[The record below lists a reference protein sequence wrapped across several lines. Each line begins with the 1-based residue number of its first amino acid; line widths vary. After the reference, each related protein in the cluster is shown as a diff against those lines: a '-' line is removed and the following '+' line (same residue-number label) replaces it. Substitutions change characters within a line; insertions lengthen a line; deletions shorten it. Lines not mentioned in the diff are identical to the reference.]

1 MATNIVALYD
11 NLDDAQQVVRAL
23 RDAGIPS
30 ADISL
35 MALDAAGE
43 YGQSLAKGTTKV
55 KDSNAD
61 GVDKGAG
68 IGAIVGGLGGLL
80 VGLGALAI
88 PGIGPVLAAGPLAT
102 AVAALV
108 GAGVGAAAGG
118 AVGGIIGGLVDM
130 GIPEEQAHYYAEG
143 VRRGGTL
150 VTVRT
155 NDADT
160 DRAHEI
166 MDNFNP
172 VNIEDRAAAWRQEG
186 WKGYDAKAKPYTA
199 AQIEK
204 ERSRYATPAMTQTTN
219 TNQATNTNQTTRTNK
234 NLESGGE
241 TRIPVVE
248 EQLAVGKR
256 QVQGG
261 GVRVRKFVTEKPV
274 EENVNLRQEHV
285 SVERRPVDR
294 PAGADMLNAMK
305 DETLEVTENREEAVI
320 QKQARVV
327 EEVVVRKDVENQT
340 KNVKDTV
347 RRTDVQVDRSG
358 TNMAMDEYRTNWRN
372 HYQKNFG
379 NSGMKY
385 EQYEPAY
392 QYGYDLYNDKR
403 YNNWDWNRLEPEARK
418 SWEQRYPNSAWD
430 KAKGAVRYAWES
442 VKDAVR

>member
-11 NLDDAQQVVRAL
+11 DLSTAQQVVKAL

-35 MALDAAGE
+35 MASDAAGD
-43 YGQSLAKGTTKV
+43 YAKHLTSTTTKV
-55 KDSNAD
+55 KDSTAD

-68 IGAIVGGLGGLL
+68 VGALLGGLGGLL

-130 GIPEEQAHYYAEG
+130 GIPEEQAHFYAEG

-160 DRAHEI
+160 DRAHDL
-166 MDNFNP
+166 MNSYNP
-172 VNIEDRAAAWRQEG
+172 VNIEERAAAWRQEG
-186 WKGYDAKAKPYTA
+186 WQGYDTKAKPYTA
-199 AQIEK
+199 AQITK
-204 ERSRYATPAMTQTTN
+204 ERARYATPAATTS
-219 TNQATNTNQTTRTNK
+219 TATSNK
-234 NLESGGE
+234 KVDAGE
-241 TRIPVVE
+241 EARFPVVE
-248 EQLAVGKR
+248 EKLAVGKR

-261 GVRVRKFVTEKPV
+261 GVHVRKYVTESPV
-274 EENVNLRQEHV
+274 EENINLRQEKV

-294 PAGADMLNAMK
+294 PAGADMLNAMH
-305 DETLEVTENREEAVI
+305 DETIDVTETREEAVV

-327 EEVVVRKDVENQT
+327 EEVVVRKDVENQN
-340 KNVKDTV
+340 KKIKDTV
-347 RRTDVQVDRSG
+347 RRTDVEVDRSG
-358 TNMAMDEYRTNWRN
+358 TNMTMDEYRTNWRN

-379 NSGMKY
+379 TSGMKY

-392 QYGYDLYNDKR
+392 QYGYDLYNNKQ
-403 YNNWDWNRLEPEARK
+403 YSNWDWARLEPEARK
-418 SWEQRYPNSAWD
+418 TWEQRYPDSAWD

-442 VKDAVR
+442 VKDAVTD

>member
-11 NLDDAQQVVRAL
+11 DLSTAQQVVSEL
-23 RDAGIPS
+23 RNMGIPS

-35 MALDAAGE
+35 VALDAAGE
-43 YGQSLAKGTTKV
+43 YGKYLSKTTTKTN
-55 KDSNAD
+55 DSTAD

-68 IGAIVGGLGGLL
+68 VGALVGGLGGLL

-102 AVAALV
+102 AVAAIV

-118 AVGGIIGGLVDM
+118 AVGGILGGLIDL
-130 GIPEEQAHYYAEG
+130 GIPEETAHYYAEG

-160 DRAHEI
+160 DRAHDL
-166 MDNFNP
+166 MDRYNP
-172 VNIEDRAAAWRQEG
+172 VNIEERAAAWRQEG
-186 WKGYDAKAKPYTA
+186 WKGYDIKAKPYTTD
-199 AQIEK
+199 QITQ
-204 ERSRYATPAMTQTTN
+204 ERARYVAATPVAKTTTTN
-219 TNQATNTNQTTRTNK
+219 KKTMDA
-234 NLESGGE
+234 GE
-241 TRIPVVE
+241 EARFPVVE
-248 EQLAVGKR
+248 ESLAVGKR

-261 GVRVRKFVTEKPV
+261 QVRVRKFVTETPV
-274 EENVNLRQEHV
+274 EESVNLRQEHV

-294 PAGADMLNAMK
+294 PAGAELLNAMH
-305 DETLEVTENREEAVI
+305 DETLEVTETREEAVV

-340 KNVKDTV
+340 KKVKDTV
-347 RRTDVQVDRSG
+347 RRTDVEVDRSG
-358 TNMAMDEYRTNWRN
+358 TNMNMDEYRTNWRN

-379 NSGMKY
+379 TSGMKY

-392 QYGYDLYNDKR
+392 QYGYDLYGDKR
-403 YNNWDWNRLEPEARK
+403 YSNWDWNRLEPEARTA
-418 SWEQRYPNSAWD
+418 WEQRYPGSAWD
-430 KAKGAVRYAWES
+430 KAKAAVRYAWES
-442 VKDAVR
+442 VKDAVTD